1 MQKQFSVVVP
11 FTAGRPINAGIDDG
25 GAVMTAATCRTTTA
39 QQKTCAAVIG
49 QMWRTL
55 NTLLARALAW
65 LTMHLA
71 LLCVDLG
78 EALAD
83 ISIHLTIYTGGSQ
96 C

>member
-1 MQKQFSVVVP
+1 
-11 FTAGRPINAGIDDG
+11 
-25 GAVMTAATCRTTTA
+25 MTAATCRTTTA
-39 QQKTCAAVIG
+39 QQKTCAAVID

-65 LTMHLA
+65 LTMRLA

-83 ISIHLTIYTGGSQ
+83 ISIHLTIYTGGTQ